1 MAGLLGIEL
10 GKTLTI
16 PAGGSE
22 EIRVGTGLILINIEG
37 VSQFIACCS
46 SYWLSSIISNLGS
59 SYISVEHATRGQYL
73 IITNLTD
80 SDKEIVYEI
89 YNL

>member
-1 MAGLLGIEL
+1 MGIEL
-10 GKTLTI
+10 SKTLTI
-16 PAGGSE
+16 PAGSSK
-22 EIRVGTGLILINIEG
+22 EIRVGTGLVLINVEG
-37 VSQFIACCS
+37 GSQSIACCS
-46 SYWLSSIISNLGS
+46 SYWHSSIISNLGS

-80 SDKEIVYEI
+80 SDKEIVYET